1 MIVSAITI
9 SSNALILLGAEP
21 IASFIDGS
29 TGATIASNLYE
40 SSYQSMLT
48 THRWRFATKKAQLAR
63 LSTPPPNG
71 YNYAFQI
78 PSDCLYIITPTTA
91 DYEIY
96 GSLIHTNDTSLQLEY
111 IYRVS
116 EDKLPAY
123 YVKMLEFFLAAQFA
137 IPLTGSIEKG
147 TFYSSLFIDQ
157 QRKAKFA
164 DSTQRPQ
171 DSFID
176 SPYVNIRF

>member
-1 MIVSAITI
+1 MTVSSITI

-21 IASFIDGS
+21 IASFTDGS

-63 LSTPPPNG
+63 LSAPPLNG
-71 YNYAFQI
+71 YSYAFQI
-78 PSDCLYIITPTTA
+78 PSDCLYVITPTTN

-96 GSLIHTNDTSLQLEY
+96 GSLIYCNDTAIKLDY

-137 IPLTGSIEKG
+137 IPLAGSIDKG
-147 TFYSSLFIDQ
+147 NYYSKLFVDQ

-176 SPYVNIRF
+176 SPYVNVRY